1 MRQHSQG
8 KHQPIRVQLELLLQ
22 ADGRRSYLGCSC
34 TARRHSTRHG
44 RCTGRPGRRTGCHRQ
59 SATPTPTTTPLG
71 HTVRGSIQL
80 RPLYRL
86 ANMAHQGTDH
96 NEPGA
101 EQRHAGESPRVPQ
114 HLVPLSVPRPLEA
127 FGDGE
132 WPEKEQE
139 PLPENTL
146 LTGHRHFRRTHIKH
160 GGRKR
165 RRRTKAVIP

>member
-1 MRQHSQG
+1 MIAVALRG
-8 KHQPIRVQLELLLQ
+8 AIALAMVVARVGQ
-22 ADGRRSYLGCSC
+22 A
-34 TARRHSTRHG
+34 AE
-44 RCTGRPGRRTGCHRQ
+44 P
-59 SATPTPTTTPLG
+59 
-71 HTVRGSIQL
+71 IQL

-86 ANMAHQGTDH
+86 ANMAHHGTDH

-101 EQRHAGESPRVPQ
+101 EQRHAGESPSVPQ